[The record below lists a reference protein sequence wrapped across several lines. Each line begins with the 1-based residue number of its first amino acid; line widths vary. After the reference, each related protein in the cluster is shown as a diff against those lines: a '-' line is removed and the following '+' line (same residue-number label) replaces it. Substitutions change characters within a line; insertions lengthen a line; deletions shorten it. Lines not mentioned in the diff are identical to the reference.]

1 MAQLEHRLK
10 QDTFK
15 QRAQH
20 LREEK
25 MQLLKKK
32 EDLEL
37 QTNEMN
43 LPFPEAR
50 ERLMNRIKNDN
61 AEIKQ
66 QEKEVADVRKVIE
79 TYQRNIKDI
88 DNDTKSGKQDDT
100 SEMQKFEVLYK
111 KEREINKYIEKF
123 ETEQEG
129 YFVQIRDA
137 QNTIEAL
144 LGHM

>member
-1 MAQLEHRLK
+1 
-10 QDTFK
+10 
-15 QRAQH
+15 
-20 LREEK
+20 
-25 MQLLKKK
+25 
-32 EDLEL
+32 
-37 QTNEMN
+37 MN

-66 QEKEVADVRKVIE
+66 QEKEIADVRKVIE